1 MNTLGG
7 QIAVS
12 GFYDTKNVTQP
23 VFDVGLKMTRLDI
36 PSAFQAFTTVQML
49 APVAKYARGTVSTDV
64 NLNGALG
71 KNMMPLFDAL
81 SGKGT
86 FQSQNVSLRDFP
98 GMKKIVDVTNLAILN
113 NPTMQ
118 AIRAAFQIK
127 DGRLVTQ
134 PFTVKL
140 AGTSVTVSGSNGID
154 QTMQYTL
161 GLRLPK
167 SLVGGA
173 DQALAGLA
181 SRAGFN
187 LAAAPEIPLNI
198 QLAGKVT
205 DPTVKVDLGS
215 VTSSVAQGA
224 QEAVKQAVT
233 AKVDS
238 AAMRMVQEAERQAAV
253 IRQQAESLAAR
264 VKQTGYQQADSL
276 TAKAGDN
283 PLVAAG
289 AQVAADRLRSES
301 DDKAKGIIDE
311 ASRRADSLIAGARR
325 QAGVK

>member
-1 MNTLGG
+1 
-7 QIAVS
+7 
-12 GFYDTKNVTQP
+12 
-23 VFDVGLKMTRLDI
+23 
-36 PSAFQAFTTVQML
+36 
-49 APVAKYARGTVSTDV
+49 
-64 NLNGALG
+64 
-71 KNMMPLFDAL
+71 MMPLFDAL

-233 AKVDS
+233 AKS
-238 AAMRMVQEAERQAAV
+238 
-253 IRQQAESLAAR
+253 I
-264 VKQTGYQQADSL
+264 
-276 TAKAGDN
+276 
-283 PLVAAG
+283 P
-289 AQVAADRLRSES
+289 
-301 DDKAKGIIDE
+301 
-311 ASRRADSLIAGARR
+311 RR
-325 QAGVK
+325 